1 MVQVLWIVGELSRWD
16 SKYLSKETMPHL
28 AGRCDCGREIHFPK
42 NATIGY
48 QWTCH
53 KCGKVWTLSNQ
64 GKPLHSQ
71 RSKAPP
77 KLKTPSY
84 SSPQKSASGKAP
96 SRSKTPSYSFPQK
109 SKSGSEGT
117 KIGSLLLFVGII
129 ITFLYFYFKK

>member
-53 KCGKVWTLSNQ
+53 KCGKIWTLSNQ

-84 SSPQKSASGKAP
+84 S
-96 SRSKTPSYSFPQK
+96 FPQK
-109 SKSGSEGT
+109 SKSASEGT